1 MEGKEGLQDDSQVLT
16 MDGNHDETCWPD
28 SLRITRSIVGQSRP
42 LGLRLTKGDNLLSSR
57 ARTGRPTVKC
67 TFQLEHNRFPGN
79 CRKAPPEVTHSLD
92 CPFPFSSPRGWLRG
106 SWSNLP
112 ISLFHFTSPFSS
124 LSPPQPTMGHKISM
138 NERRKHTHS
147 LTRQLSRGGEE
158 WGGGNHFIFT
168 IAVRVLAFIFQWW
181 GGISCITIGSNENI

>member
-79 CRKAPPEVTHSLD
+79 CRKAPMKVTHSTW
-92 CPFPFSSPRGWLRG
+92 PVF
-106 SWSNLP
+106 
-112 ISLFHFTSPFSS
+112 SLFHPLVVGCVAVCPICPFRFSTSPPPSL
-124 LSPPQPTMGHKISM
+124 LSPLHNQPWATK
-138 NERRKHTHS
+138 
-147 LTRQLSRGGEE
+147 
-158 WGGGNHFIFT
+158 
-168 IAVRVLAFIFQWW
+168 LA
-181 GGISCITIGSNENI
+181 

>member
-1 MEGKEGLQDDSQVLT
+1 MPYYTVHSWSISAPRIEAYEG
-16 MDGNHDETCWPD
+16 
-28 SLRITRSIVGQSRP
+28 GQSLVIPSLDWTTHR
-42 LGLRLTKGDNLLSSR
+42 GRL
-57 ARTGRPTVKC
+57 VKC

-79 CRKAPPEVTHSLD
+79 CRKAGRAPLKLRTQLGRS
-92 CPFPFSSPRGWLRG
+92 FPFSSPRGWLRG

-147 LTRQLSRGGEE
+147 LTRQLSRGGV
-158 WGGGNHFIFT
+158 GRRGKPFHFHNCRQSACFH
-168 IAVRVLAFIFQWW
+168 
-181 GGISCITIGSNENI
+181 ISVVGRNFVYHDRQQ